1 MRITTDTKTGRLYAG
16 PTLPQGAVLLGMV
29 ERDNLEKGALVNLAS
44 GQYAQHNAGALRT
57 LDQGVVLRAHREAV
71 GLRTQQALADE
82 TGASLDAVKS
92 WEAGRRPIPAW
103 LPRYLGRL
111 AEARPIG

>member
-1 MRITTDTKTGRLYAG
+1 MRATTDTKAGRLYAG
-16 PTLPQGAVLLGMV
+16 PALPQGAVLLGLV
-29 ERDNLEKGALVNLAS
+29 ERDNLEKGALVNLPT
-44 GQYAQHNAGALRT
+44 GHYAQCNAGVLRT
-57 LDQGVVLRAHREAV
+57 LDQGAVLRAHREAV

-92 WEAGRRPIPAW
+92 WEAGRRPIPPW

-111 AEARPIG
+111 AEARPIE